1 MIKTVFLDM
10 DGVITDFVGEVNKRM
25 GIPKETIP
33 SKWAWVEDFGYT
45 LDQVN
50 SWCTTEFWAN
60 LEWMPDGHDIM
71 RLITQAFK
79 PEQIYLLTTPMP
91 NPESYTG
98 KALWVQKHL
107 PEYSKRLI
115 VTSAPKSLFAQPDTL
130 LFDDK
135 DENVEG
141 FSRAGG
147 YGLLVPRPWN
157 VDYGM
162 AEYTTQIVKE
172 RLEEYPI

>member
-1 MIKTVFLDM
+1 MIKTIYLDM
-10 DGVITDFVGEVNKRM
+10 DGVITDFIGATCKQFN
-25 GIPKETIP
+25 IPYPPKIYDYF
-33 SKWAWVEDFGYT
+33 EDIRS
-45 LDQVN
+45 QVN
-50 SWCTTEFWAN
+50 DFCNMEFWAN

-71 RLITQAFK
+71 RLLTKVFK
-79 PEQIYLLTTPMP
+79 SEQIYLLTTPMP

-98 KALWVQKHL
+98 KVLWVQSHL
-107 PEYSKRLI
+107 PEFSRRLI
-115 VTSAPKSLFAQPDTL
+115 VTSAPKSLFARPDAL
-130 LFDDK
+130 LIDDK
-135 DENVEG
+135 TENVDDFIE
-141 FSRAGG
+141 ANG

>member
-71 RLITQAFK
+71 RLLTKVFK
-79 PEQIYLLTTPMP
+79 SEQIYLLTTPMP

-98 KALWVQKHL
+98 KVLWVQSHL
-107 PEYSKRLI
+107 PEFSRRLI
-115 VTSAPKSLFAQPDTL
+115 VTSAPKSLFARPDAL
-130 LFDDK
+130 LIDDK
-135 DENVEG
+135 TENVDDFIE
-141 FSRAGG
+141 ANG